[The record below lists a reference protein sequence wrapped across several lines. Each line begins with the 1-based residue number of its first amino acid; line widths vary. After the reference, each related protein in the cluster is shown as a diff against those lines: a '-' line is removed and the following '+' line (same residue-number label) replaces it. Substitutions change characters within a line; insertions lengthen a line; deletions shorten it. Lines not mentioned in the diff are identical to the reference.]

1 MPNNSGLDALF
12 QQTDSEAWRD
22 LMRRTEVAA
31 PIQQGLDPEH
41 YAVVFSTPAGR
52 AVLEDMYNRYVNVT
66 RCVPG
71 QGADAAFYR
80 EGMAQVVF
88 DIVHNIALAEEGKTH
103 DGKES

>member
-1 MPNNSGLDALF
+1 MADGKTGLDALF
-12 QQTDSEAWRD
+12 QNADSDAWRD
-22 LMRRTEVAA
+22 LMRRTEADA
-31 PIQQGLDPEH
+31 PVKQGLDPEL

-52 AVLEDMYNRYVNVT
+52 EVLADMYNRYVNLT

-88 DIVHNIALAEEGKTH
+88 DIVHNITLAQEGEGNGEEG
-103 DGKES
+103 